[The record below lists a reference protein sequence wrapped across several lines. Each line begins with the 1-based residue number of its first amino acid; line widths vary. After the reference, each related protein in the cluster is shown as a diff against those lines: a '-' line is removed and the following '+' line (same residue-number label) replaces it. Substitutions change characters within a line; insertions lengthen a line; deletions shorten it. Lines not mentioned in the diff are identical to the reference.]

1 MWRMWRVSL
10 MIVTHAH
17 AHTCVKVNRE
27 TCHIRHNR
35 HTRHPTTRFTF
46 SHRCPLSL
54 IPADLLAAPIVAA
67 AVACRTSLGL
77 TPADHAAAPSP
88 ALAARGGTED
98 AQPMSHWPPGHWRKR
113 RYAADTPGDLW
124 TTMQTPVSWADP
136 AARPTAGAW
145 CGNCENATWARD
157 KRRADGGWCCS
168 ICHPADNVPVEHRD
182 VVRW

>member
-10 MIVTHAH
+10 MIVTHAHAH

-35 HTRHPTTRFTF
+35 HTRHPTTRFTL

-67 AVACRTSLGL
+67 AVACLSSLGL

-88 ALAARGGTED
+88 ALAALG
-98 AQPMSHWPPGHWRKR
+98 
-113 RYAADTPGDLW
+113 
-124 TTMQTPVSWADP
+124 
-136 AARPTAGAW
+136 
-145 CGNCENATWARD
+145 
-157 KRRADGGWCCS
+157 GGWGC
-168 ICHPADNVPVEHRD
+168 PAHAALAAWALASEAIHERSNGPALDLEGASYLLGRS
-182 VVRW
+182 